1 MNFSKKL
8 VMCVAFLCVA
18 SFAQQS
24 SLKSTALPSQDS
36 VSVQNSDSQK
46 NTKNTVG
53 VTKPQ
58 ASTWT
63 KIKDMFQ

>member
-1 MNFSKKL
+1 MNFSMKL

-24 SLKSTALPSQDS
+24 NQKNAPLAPQDS
-36 VSVQNSDSQK
+36 IQNSQK
-46 NTKNTVG
+46 NTKGSVG
-53 VTKPQ
+53 VIKQQ

>member
-18 SFAQQS
+18 SFAQQ
-24 SLKSTALPSQDS
+24 LPPQKSTTQSLPGSAN
-36 VSVQNSDSQK
+36 VRTVDSQNNLK
-46 NTKNTVG
+46 KTAG
-53 VTKPQ
+53 VKPQ
-58 ASTWT
+58 TSTWT